1 MWRTPVLSYPFSIA
15 VCRSFPY
22 DDGMID
28 KAKANGRWVL
38 GFQYFLYFGVMG
50 MQLPFF
56 NLYCYQLGFNGW
68 QIGTLSAARSMV
80 LIIFGIAW
88 SLLADRFQSR
98 RSIYIFCNFVS
109 AATWGF
115 FLLTTR
121 FYWMLAITIAYGI
134 FYAPLISFLEAF
146 AMDVLGRD
154 KKRYDRMR
162 AWGSLAFIT
171 VVLVLGRIID
181 LYSVKIIISL
191 ILAWSWVQ
199 ALVSLGFPLKP
210 PTARFNFWT
219 ELKSLVSKR
228 VLVFFG
234 CAFLMLASHGAYYAF
249 FSIHLSKLG
258 FGNFFIG
265 ACWAVATGA
274 EIITMYFS
282 ERIFKRFDYE
292 TVLLFSF
299 GVAVLRWAG
308 LWITPSAAGI
318 MVLQITH
325 AVTYGT
331 FHMASILHIDTL
343 APAEAKTVGQAANN
357 AVTYGLGLM
366 VGFFVSGALY
376 GQIGSANLFAISAA
390 IALLGG
396 VLFQASILARKRRP
410 IR

>member
-1 MWRTPVLSYPFSIA
+1 
-15 VCRSFPY
+15 
-22 DDGMID
+22 MI
-28 KAKANGRWVL
+28 KAKTNARWVL
-38 GFQYFLYFGVMG
+38 AAQYFLYFGVMG
-50 MQLPFF
+50 MHLPFF

-80 LIIFGIAW
+80 LIVFGIAW
-88 SLLADRFQSR
+88 SVLADRFQSR
-98 RSIYIFCNFVS
+98 RPIYIFCNFIS
-109 AATWGF
+109 AALWGF

-146 AMDVLGRD
+146 AMDILGRD
-154 KKRYDRMR
+154 KKRYGRMR

-181 LYSVKIIISL
+181 LYSVKIIVSL
-191 ILAWSWVQ
+191 ILAGSWVQ

-210 PTARFNFWT
+210 PTHRLNFRT
-219 ELKSLVSKR
+219 GLQSLVSTR
-228 VLVFFG
+228 VLVFFA
-234 CAFLMLASHGAYYAF
+234 CAFLMLVSHGAYYAF
-249 FSIHLSKLG
+249 FSIHLNKLG
-258 FGNFFIG
+258 FDNFFIG
-265 ACWAVATGA
+265 ICWALAVGA
-274 EIITMYFS
+274 EIIAMFFS

-299 GVAVLRWAG
+299 GVAGLRWAG
-308 LWITPSAAGI
+308 LWATQSAAGI
-318 MVLQITH
+318 LILQVTH

-343 APAEAKTVGQAANN
+343 APVEAKTVGQAANN

-366 VGFFVSGALY
+366 VGFFISGALY
-376 GQIGSANLFAISAA
+376 EHIGSASLFAISAF

-396 VLFQASILARKRRP
+396 ALFQVSLLARKRSA
-410 IR
+410 